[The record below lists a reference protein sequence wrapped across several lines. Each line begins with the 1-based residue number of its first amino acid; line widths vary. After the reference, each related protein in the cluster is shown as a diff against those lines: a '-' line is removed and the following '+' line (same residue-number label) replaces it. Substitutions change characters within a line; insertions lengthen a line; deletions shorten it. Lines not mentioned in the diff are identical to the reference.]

1 MATLMGVSIS
11 ETAAE
16 TLRTNTTALDSWW
29 VNYAYKQTNICD
41 EIFDSIGD
49 AGINIWKL
57 TMAYLGDTIDT
68 IFSFDIKDFNSK
80 IPIAESFFSLMTR
93 LGAVLL
99 ITFLIFYLVKKIIMP
114 KEVKQGPINVLI
126 KAGFVGVLLYS
137 SPTNIESL
145 HAQTTIPGAIFQLMR
160 DISNVVVTPL
170 ISGSAST
177 SLASCIQNNVTPNGN
192 QLTILG
198 SDPLDMVEAIFP
210 FVWLIEV
217 LVSWPLIKAFF
228 KFVLEW
234 CERYILFILYVLMF
248 PLILPFVILQ
258 ETSDVFSKYLKAII
272 GQSII
277 VLINHFLYY
286 GIVYAYANLDQPGH
300 RTLIG
305 YIFVIG
311 FITACTRFDK
321 MLDKMGLSMPQ
332 TYGQLGAQ
340 AFGSMVG
347 MARGLNNA
355 RKNTG
360 KALQGIGVATNR
372 GGIHHAGKILGADM
386 NSLARE
392 GIPTRKVA
400 DMDMSGK
407 LAAQGKAN
415 ANVDRDSA
423 AQMLQNV
430 ITQPN
435 NTTLRRSSAGMMES
449 EAAKNVLSGWSGINA
464 NSISNVRGTKTG
476 IAFDANGKTY
486 GITGNPQ
493 NGLGKE
499 IKVGNEPTGMY
510 INSQKTAPNG
520 QVVSAPRLKN
530 GDSDISSLKEDF
542 GVMGADIGLNAGYG
556 ISSNDAITFLDKDT
570 KEPMY
575 KIDTTNGNVYSKYD
589 KLDDQEAIREQLA
602 MAYEI
607 SDAEL
612 SGMGEIKT
620 FSMNE
625 DHVGTIQF
633 SDGSTFEYTDYIN
646 EENFSR
652 NNERGKVVRQDVDDN
667 DKEHNYSLLFRQKE
681 SVSAEEQ

>member
-1 MATLMGVSIS
+1 MGIVN
-11 ETAAE
+11 E
-16 TLRTNTTALDSWW
+16 LLSWW
-29 VNYAYKQTNICD
+29 LSGHSKNTNICD
-41 EIFDSIGD
+41 EIFDSVAD
-49 AGINIWKL
+49 TAINLWAL
-57 TMAYLGDTIDT
+57 VLQWLGNTISD
-68 IFSFDIKDFNSK
+68 IFNFDINSFNDR
-80 IPIAESFFSLMTR
+80 IPIATSFYSLMTG
-93 LGAVLL
+93 LGAVLVIL
-99 ITFLIFYLVKKIIMP
+99 FLLFYIIKKLIMP
-114 KEVKQGPINVLI
+114 KEVKQNPINVFI
-126 KAGFVGVLLYS
+126 KAGVVAVILYAGTS
-137 SPTNIESL
+137 INITSL
-145 HAQTTIPGAIFQLMR
+145 NYQTTVPGTILVLMR
-160 DISNVVVTPL
+160 NISNIIVNPS
-170 ISGSAST
+170 ISGSAS
-177 SLASCIQNNVTPNGN
+177 SSLVSCIEANALASGDSIDIFGTVL
-192 QLTILG
+192 QL
-198 SDPLDMVEAIFP
+198 VEQAIP

-217 LVSWPLIKAFF
+217 LVSWPLIKAIFR
-228 KFVLEW
+228 FVLEW
-234 CERYILFILYVLMF
+234 CERYIMFIIYILMF
-248 PLILPFVILQ
+248 PLILPFVMLE
-258 ETSDVFSKYLKAII
+258 ETSDVFTKYLKAII

-277 VLINHFLYY
+277 VLLNHFLYY
-286 GIVYAYANLDQPGH
+286 AIVYAYANLNTPGN
-300 RTLIG
+300 RSLIG

-311 FITACTRFDK
+311 FINLCARFDK

-332 TYGQLGAQ
+332 TYGQLGSH
-340 AFGSMVG
+340 AFGSFVG

-360 KALQGIGVATNR
+360 KALQGIGVATNK

-392 GIPTRKVA
+392 GLPTRKVA

-415 ANVDRDSA
+415 ANVDRYSA
-423 AQMLQNV
+423 AQMMQNV

-449 EAAKNVLSGWSGINA
+449 EAAKKVLSGWSGIDA

-570 KEPMY
+570 KEPMC
-575 KIDTTNGNVYSKYD
+575 KIDTTNGNVYSQYD
-589 KLDDQEAIREQLA
+589 KLGDQEAIKDQLA

-667 DKEHNYSLLFRQKE
+667 DNEHNYSLLFRQKE
-681 SVSAEEQ
+681 SVSAEELYDNVVKIRNNK